1 MLRQHHNTRNWF
13 LRFFS
18 DVNKEGKDGQQNG
31 VAEKKDSAAPA
42 ESKSAKKKKKKS
54 KEAKEAQDQPNTS
67 DAVITSEQDE
77 TAGSEH
83 VEGDSSA
90 VDVKERLKKV
100 ASAKKKKSGKEV
112 DGAARAAA
120 MEAAARSAKLA
131 AAKKKEKNHYNQQPI
146 R

>member
-1 MLRQHHNTRNWF
+1 MRQHHNTCNWF
-13 LRFFS
+13 LFDFFS
-18 DVNKEGKDGQQNG
+18 DVNKEGQSNG
-31 VAEKKDSAAPA
+31 VAEKKDSAPT

-54 KEAKEAQDQPNTS
+54 KEAKELQDQPDTS
-67 DAVITSEQDE
+67 DAAVPNEQDK

-100 ASAKKKKSGKEV
+100 ASAKKKKSSKEV